1 MVHGYYEARDP
12 AATTE
17 LPPRPEGGADFGNY
31 TQHNFNSSANR
42 GVTLSR
48 FFALHCIAIVNC
60 QLPTLFTFVAHHTKR
75 DSKMPDYCESV
86 TSPEAAHPWSGLC
99 RTATARVGGTA
110 TCGGWRS

>member
-31 TQHNFNSSANR
+31 TQDNFNSSANR

-48 FFALHCIAIVNC
+48 FFAIVKC
-60 QLPTLFTFVAHHTKR
+60 QLSTLFTFVAR
-75 DSKMPDYCESV
+75 Q
-86 TSPEAAHPWSGLC
+86 
-99 RTATARVGGTA
+99 
-110 TCGGWRS
+110 

>member
-31 TQHNFNSSANR
+31 TQDNFNSSANR

-48 FFALHCIAIVNC
+48 FFALYRYRYR
-60 QLPTLFTFVAHHTKR
+60 TLSTV
-75 DSKMPDYCESV
+75 DSIHICS
-86 TSPEAAHPWSGLC
+86 SSHEA
-99 RTATARVGGTA
+99 RQ
-110 TCGGWRS
+110 